1 MRVTTM
7 RLGRRSVLGLAA
19 LAVASLVAA
28 PAASAETTLKVAL
41 HSDLKIIDPVW
52 TTALITTHHGM
63 MVYDTLFS
71 LDEKLQVQPQMVD
84 KWSVSD
90 DKLTWTFTLRDGLEW
105 HDGQPVTAEDCIA
118 SLKRWSVRD
127 GMGQKLMTFVA
138 ELKATDGKTFVL
150 KLKEPYGLVLA
161 TLGKSTSNFPF
172 MMPKRIA
179 ETDPGTQIT
188 DSTGS
193 GPFIFKK
200 DEWKPGEKAVYLK
213 NPKYKPRAEPPSG
226 FAGGK
231 VVKVDRVEWIWI
243 ADPQTQVNAL
253 LNGEIDFIEAPPH
266 DLIPL
271 LVKDTNIKTLV
282 VAPMGR
288 QYAFRF
294 NALHKPF
301 DNAKIRQAV
310 AYALNQKDFLNAT
323 IGDAEYFVTC
333 KSLLPCGSPFET
345 TKGWEDKL
353 ESNVAKAKALLQE
366 AGYDGTPVV
375 LMQSTDIA
383 SLSNLAPVAK
393 SLMEKAGLKVDLQAM
408 DWQTLVSRRSKKD
421 PPASGGWNV
430 FLTSWGG
437 VDVLDP
443 VSTNFLNATCDKA
456 TFGWPCDPEMERLR
470 DAFAKETDPAKQKAI
485 AEAVCMR
492 AAEYPTHIHLGQYT
506 QPVRVPQEH
515 HGRAGRLQRRLL
527 EHREEVSRGS
537 SRCRSPG
544 SIVLLTP
551 PSADR

>member
-1 MRVTTM
+1 MRMITE

-19 LAVASLVAA
+19 LAASLSLI
-28 PAASAETTLKVAL
+28 PSAFAGSTLKVAL
-41 HSDLKIIDPVW
+41 HSDLKIIDPIW
-52 TTALITTHHGM
+52 TTALISTHHGM
-63 MVYDTLFS
+63 MIYDTLFS
-71 LDEKLQVQPQMVD
+71 LDEKLTVQPQMVD
-84 KWSVSD
+84 KWSLSG

-105 HDGQPVTAEDCIA
+105 HDGQPVTAEDCVA
-118 SLKRWSVRD
+118 SIKRWSVRD
-127 GMGQKLMTFVA
+127 GMGQKLMSFVA
-138 ELKATDGKTFVL
+138 EIKPADAKTFRMHM
-150 KLKEPYGLVLA
+150 KEPYGLVLE

-172 MMPKRIA
+172 MMPKRVA

-188 DSTGS
+188 DPVGS

-200 DEWKPGEKAVYLK
+200 EEWKPGEKAVYVK
-213 NPKYKPRAEPPSG
+213 NPKYKPRAEPASG

-271 LVKDTNIKTLV
+271 LVGDPNVKLLV

-294 NALHKPF
+294 NVLHKPF
-301 DNAKIRQAV
+301 DNPKVRQAV

-323 IGDAEYFVTC
+323 IGDAEYYVTC
-333 KSLLPCGSPFET
+333 KSLYPCGSPFAT
-345 TKGWEDKL
+345 TKGWDDKI
-353 ESNVAKAKALLQE
+353 ESNFAKAKALLQE
-366 AGYDGTPVV
+366 AGYDDTPVV

-408 DWQTLVSRRSKKD
+408 DWQTLVARRAKKD
-421 PPASGGWNV
+421 PLNAGGWSAY
-430 FLTSWGG
+430 LTSWGG

-443 VSTNFLNATCDKA
+443 VATNFLNASCEKA
-456 TFGWPCDPEMERLR
+456 TFGWPCDSELERLR
-470 DAFAKETDPAKQKAI
+470 DAFGQGDRPSQAEIHCRSRKRARFGIPHTHCPRAIPTAK
-485 AEAVCMR
+485 C
-492 AAEYPTHIHLGQYT
+492 L
-506 QPVRVPQEH
+506 PQEH
-515 HGRAGRLQRRLL
+515 CGCAGGFQCRLL
-527 EHREEVSRGS
+527 EHREEVT
-537 SRCRSPG
+537 CDPG
-544 SIVLLTP
+544 VAAALGRMF
-551 PSADR
+551 A